1 MRDKNMIKTLS
12 FVYLITI
19 VECAFIHPATKETY
33 NVLLQL
39 SKGEFT
45 VPLIARSN
53 IGKASIVKFRRA
65 NGEFTNLG
73 DTLYYD
79 PKKVD

>member
-19 VECAFIHPATKETY
+19 VECAFIHPAAKETY

-45 VPLIARSN
+45 VPLIVRGQILEKHQLLN
-53 IGKASIVKFRRA
+53 FGEQMA
-65 NGEFTNLG
+65 NSQI
-73 DTLYYD
+73 
-79 PKKVD
+79 

>member
-45 VPLIARSN
+45 VPLIVRGQILEKHQLLN
-53 IGKASIVKFRRA
+53 FGEQMA
-65 NGEFTNLG
+65 NSQI
-73 DTLYYD
+73 
-79 PKKVD
+79 

>member
-19 VECAFIHPATKETY
+19 VECAFIHPAAKETY